1 MMVRTWGIIY
11 PRKLGIEESLK
22 KWLQEKY
29 DTNLN
34 LPEKWQA
41 LFEETY

>member
-1 MMVRTWGIIY
+1 MVRTWGIIY
-11 PRKLGIEESLK
+11 PRKWGMEESLK

-34 LPEKWQA
+34 LPDRLNA
-41 LFEETY
+41 LLEETY